1 MWLRLKTSLYI
12 LIHGGTEIMV
22 VVYVALIIAGRKT
35 YAQVPSILK
44 DKVKAELIAL
54 ELGDLA
60 IEKAG
65 GPANPD
71 NVGGK

>member
-1 MWLRLKTSLYI
+1 
-12 LIHGGTEIMV
+12 MV
-22 VVYVALIIAGRKT
+22 VVYVALIVAGRKT
-35 YAQVPSILK
+35 YAEVPDILK

-54 ELGDLA
+54 DLGDLA

>member
-1 MWLRLKTSLYI
+1 
-12 LIHGGTEIMV
+12 MV
-22 VVYVALIIAGRKT
+22 VVYVALIVAGRKT
-35 YAQVPSILK
+35 FAQVPSILK

-54 ELGDLA
+54 DLGDLA